1 MELTTEA
8 DGLTVGV
15 PDERSLLVDLRR
27 DFDTNAES
35 PTGPVLELTADSRD
49 EQEGA
54 RRMVDVTRLQGVRL
68 GSYVLGDRLGHGY
81 FGAVYAAEVVVG
93 GEVIAKPVAVKVLN
107 PALLDPGDPLREL
120 RNAMHLRH
128 PHLIAVEGH
137 PGETVVTAHGVTGSV
152 FWFVMERAEGTL
164 AARLERGPLTEVEI
178 DALIRQVG
186 GALAWLHREG
196 WVHRDVKPGN
206 ILRVGDVWKLGD
218 LGLARMAVDG
228 PYAQAKG
235 TTVYL
240 APESFERPAPQPS
253 WDVWAFGLTL
263 LAAFGGRHPADGKS
277 DREWLETL
285 FAEEAL
291 PLPPLAFRLE
301 EIVAGC
307 LEKAP
312 ERRWTA
318 QRLAALP
325 YHALRHPALAAW
337 AYERGGVDHPDWR
350 DSHLVTASSRS
361 PEDAQGF
368 AEWQA
373 GIASPTDAALTRGMW
388 IKQSD
393 TGRLFAVRFRPDGT
407 FHEVDI
413 AADGRTITGRWSRT
427 GDQMQTYVVFQD
439 VHYHLYWLVRT
450 SCTSH
455 HGIEYVDD
463 ACAPAAHFTIR
474 HYEDFPG

>member
-1 MELTTEA
+1 MEPTA
-8 DGLTVGV
+8 GAGGLAVDI
-15 PDERSLLVDLRR
+15 PDERSLLVDSRQV
-27 DFDTNAES
+27 FDTRMES
-35 PTGPVLELTADSRD
+35 PTGPVPELTAGSHDA
-49 EQEGA
+49 QEGA
-54 RRMVDVTRLQGVRL
+54 GKMIDVKWLQGVRL

-81 FGAVYAAEVVVG
+81 FGAVYTAEVVVG
-93 GEVIAKPVAVKVLN
+93 GEVVAKPVAVKVLN
-107 PALLDPGDPLREL
+107 PALLDPGDPMREL

-137 PGETVVTAHGVTGSV
+137 PGETVVTVHGVTGSV
-152 FWFVMERAEGTL
+152 FWFAMERAESTL
-164 AARLERGPLTEVEI
+164 AARLEREPLTDMEI

-206 ILRVGDVWKLGD
+206 ILRVGGVWKLGD

-228 PYAQAKG
+228 PYTQAKG

-240 APESFERPAPQPS
+240 APESFENPAPQPS

-263 LAAFGGRHPADGKS
+263 LVAFGGQHPADGKS
-277 DREWLETL
+277 DREWVETL
-285 FAEEAL
+285 FAAAPLPSL
-291 PLPPLAFRLE
+291 PLPFKLE

-312 ERRWTA
+312 RRRWTA

-325 YHALRHPALAAW
+325 YHALRHPKLAAW
-337 AYERGGVDHPDWR
+337 AYERGGIDHPDWHG
-350 DSHLVTASSRS
+350 SHLATAASRS
-361 PEDAQGF
+361 PEDTQGF

-373 GIASPTDAALTRGMW
+373 DVEAPTGAALTRGMW

-407 FHEVDI
+407 FHEVDVTS
-413 AADGRTITGRWSRT
+413 DGPTITGRWSRIS
-427 GDQMQTYVVFQD
+427 DQLLTYVIFQD
-439 VHYHLYWLVRT
+439 VHYHLHWLVRT
-450 SCTSH
+450 SGTGH
-455 HGIEYVDD
+455 HGIEYLDD
-463 ACAPAAHFTIR
+463 SCAPAAHFTIR